1 MRPSSRGHAKVAE
14 VVTDLKPSEPMRAES
29 NKLTVAEAQTLLRKR
44 EISSGELTRDCFQR
58 IAEAEPRLN
67 AFITVCEREALAQAE
82 EADRRIARGDAPS
95 MCGIPL
101 GIKDIYA
108 TRGVRTTCAS
118 KILENFVPPFDAT
131 VIAKLRAEG
140 AVFLGKTNMDE
151 FAMGSSTE
159 NSAFGPT
166 RNPHDLERVAGGS
179 SGGSAAAVAAH
190 ECLAA
195 LGTDTGG
202 SIREPASF
210 CGVVGIKPT
219 YSRVSRY
226 GVVAYASSLDQV
238 GPFTKTVRDAA
249 ILMRSL
255 AGGDPCDSTCSARPV
270 PDYERAL
277 TGEAKG
283 LRIGVPKEYFVE
295 GMEREVESAVRAA
308 LRQYEALGARA
319 VDISLPH
326 TPYAI
331 AAYYLVATAEASANL
346 ARYDGIRY
354 GLRVAADEMGELYDR
369 TRARGF
375 GAEVKRRIMLGTFA
389 LSAGYYDAYYLK
401 GQKVR
406 TLIRGDFERAFEA
419 CDVIVVPVAP
429 TTAFRLGEKMSDPLT
444 MYLSDIFTISVNL
457 AGLPGMSVR
466 CGYDN
471 DGLPIG
477 MQIIGPP
484 FSEETIFRI
493 GDAYERSGAFQ
504 PRPTKV

>member
-1 MRPSSRGHAKVAE
+1 M
-14 VVTDLKPSEPMRAES
+14 PSELNR
-29 NKLTVAEAQTLLRKR
+29 LTIAEAAAKLKKR
-44 EISSGELTRDCFQR
+44 EITSAQLTRDCLDR
-58 IAEAEPRLN
+58 IAAADSKLR
-67 AFITVCEREALAQAE
+67 AFLTVCPDEAMLQAAA
-82 EADRRIARGDAPS
+82 ADRRIAAGDAPAL
-95 MCGIPL
+95 CGIPL
-101 GIKDIYA
+101 GIKDIFA

-131 VIAKLRAEG
+131 VVERLRAEG
-140 AVFLGKTNMDE
+140 AVFVGKTNLDE

-166 RNPHDLERVAGGS
+166 LNPYGLERVAGGS
-179 SGGSAAAVAAH
+179 SGGSAAAAAAC
-190 ECLAA
+190 ECLGS

-226 GVVAYASSLDQV
+226 GVIAYASSLDQV
-238 GPFTKTVRDAA
+238 GPFAHTVRDGA
-249 ILMRSL
+249 ILLRTL
-255 AGGDPCDSTCSARPV
+255 AGKDPRDSTCSSRPV

-277 TGEAKG
+277 TGDVKG

-295 GMEREVESAVRAA
+295 GMQPEVEKSVRDA
-308 LRQYEALGARA
+308 LKNYESLGAST
-319 VDISLPH
+319 VDVSLPH
-326 TPYAI
+326 TGYAV

-354 GLRVAADEMGELYDR
+354 GLRVNAEDPIALYEA

-406 TLIRGDFERAFEA
+406 TLIRRDFERAFET
-419 CDVIVVPVAP
+419 CDLIVTPVAP
-429 TTAFRLGEKMSDPLT
+429 TTAFKLGEKTADPLT
-444 MYLSDIFTISVNL
+444 MYLSDILTISVNL
-457 AGLPGMSVR
+457 AGLPAMAMP
-466 CGYDN
+466 CGYDVKN
-471 DGLPIG
+471 LPIG
-477 MQIIGPP
+477 MQLIGPP
-484 FSEETIFRI
+484 FSEETILRA
-493 GDAYERSGAFQ
+493 GDAWERSGAFKSH
-504 PRPTKV
+504 PPVI